1 MELKVVCNC
10 GQKYKFDVEPV
21 NQRMPFA
28 VNCPV
33 CAMDGTELAN
43 SLLMQRA
50 APVTVGAVVAPG
62 LVAAAPAPAGL
73 KINRPP
79 PPVTPPPIPV
89 AAVAPPIP
97 SAVPSTNYRPAPA
110 IPKYMQ
116 TNPAIQN
123 NSFVL
128 GTVGALLGAVVAVG
142 FMVGSHIILGF
153 SFPIFGTVMGAI
165 IGFGARLMYR
175 GTDSTLGGMAALVAF
190 ITIGATLYLM
200 FGILGIL
207 FSLVSLVIGVAMAF
221 KIASG

>member
-43 SLLMQRA
+43 ALLMQRA
-50 APVTVGAVVAPG
+50 APISVGAAVAPAA
-62 LVAAAPAPAGL
+62 LVAAVAAPAGL

-79 PPVTPPPIPV
+79 PVTPPPIPI
-89 AAVAPPIP
+89 AAAPTPVP